1 MKNVYVFNKL
11 NPTGYIMGV
20 YPATKNVSEY
30 LKDTD
35 YTVCFTTD
43 GAMYFLDLWADR
55 FDAQARVEYRA
66 FLEEDKEAEEREKAK
81 DAAYAAWKAE
91 QTTRG
96 GNTGANAGALE
107 TLEGAL
113 CLAAQSIARSLS
125 NELSEAIETREDI
138 DRVCERIESYRLA
151 MSALARALDKAE
163 LGKEEE

>member
-11 NPTGYIMGV
+11 NPTGYIMDV

-30 LKDTD
+30 LKDND
-35 YTVCFTTD
+35 YRVLYTTD
-43 GAMYFLDLWADR
+43 GALYFLDLWADR
-55 FDAQARVEYRA
+55 FDAQARAEYRA
-66 FLEEDKEAEEREKAK
+66 FLVKEKEAEQ
-81 DAAYAAWKAE
+81 AAPGV
-91 QTTRG
+91 TV
-96 GNTGANAGALE
+96 GALE

-163 LGKEEE
+163 LGKEED

>member
-1 MKNVYVFNKL
+1 MKNVYVFNKQD
-11 NPTGYIMGV
+11 PTGYIMDV
-20 YPATKNVSEY
+20 YPAAKNVSEY

-43 GAMYFLDLWADR
+43 GALYFLDLWADR
-55 FDAQARVEYRA
+55 FDAQARAEYGA
-66 FLEEDKEAEEREKAK
+66 FLVKEKEAEQ
-81 DAAYAAWKAE
+81 AAP
-91 QTTRG
+91 G
-96 GNTGANAGALE
+96 VNMGALE

-151 MSALARALDKAE
+151 MSALARTLDKAE
-163 LGKEEE
+163 LGKEED